1 MGWWGGGVILGWGYT
16 TASARNDRD
25 QAFGGE
31 EIRRVNWHLYIHIS
45 VGGVGEQLN
54 FFSLG
59 QNEKCVV
66 TFRRPLRYRCSNS
79 RTVC

>member
-1 MGWWGGGVILGWGYT
+1 MVGVILGWGHT
-16 TASARNDRD
+16 TASARNDHD

-31 EIRRVNWHLYIHIS
+31 EIRGVNWRLYIHIS
-45 VGGVGEQLN
+45 VCGVGRQLI

-66 TFRRPLRYRCSNS
+66 TFRRPLRYRRSNS

>member
-1 MGWWGGGVILGWGYT
+1 MVGVILGWGHT
-16 TASARNDRD
+16 TASARNDHD

-31 EIRRVNWHLYIHIS
+31 EIRGVNWRLYIHIS
-45 VGGVGEQLN
+45 VCGVGGQLI

-66 TFRRPLRYRCSNS
+66 TFRRPLRYRRSNS